1 MTSTITK
8 QATSGSAGAPP
19 PIPGICTCDTPN
31 TYLTPI
37 IGCVNRR
44 CRPRYYHLSCLG
56 LKDRPVHW
64 SCPSCAPP
72 SNKRKSDESDDDMPR
87 KRRKMA
93 ELVAFAAD
101 VPLAVVEQL
110 LAEEPGADNDAE
122 SVEIEEAEDDVV
134 AGLPAV
140 GASGDTP
147 ILVADDDDGSASAS
161 EDGFEDGGDDEPE
174 SESSRYCVRD
184 CRRETGGMVGCDGED
199 CAGEWFHF
207 ACIGMTSK
215 TIPEGEWFCDDCAGE

>member
-1 MTSTITK
+1 
-8 QATSGSAGAPP
+8 
-19 PIPGICTCDTPN
+19 
-31 TYLTPI
+31 
-37 IGCVNRR
+37 
-44 CRPRYYHLSCLG
+44 
-56 LKDRPVHW
+56 
-64 SCPSCAPP
+64 
-72 SNKRKSDESDDDMPR
+72 MPR

-184 CRRETGGMVGCDGED
+184 CRRETGGMRESGFAMIVLGSEKGC
-199 CAGEWFHF
+199 
-207 ACIGMTSK
+207 
-215 TIPEGEWFCDDCAGE
+215 